1 MASVT
6 GGSDGLWE
14 LESQDLEPKLRLSVT
29 GTVTAISVSH
39 RFLVI
44 GHEDS
49 RITVFAGRVE
59 GWTMEKEQSGHRNNC
74 CCTSLLQ
81 VDLQQ
86 DGNFFFS
93 FYSKTFLLW
102 SDDYS
107 VLLAAYSNGTIR
119 AFSLPQMELMS
130 ETVAHARWIARL
142 MPLKDGFVSAAEDGF
157 LHLWR
162 MKGAHEEPKDENS
175 IIHYVDSLQLKDG
188 FITGGETVCYDDG
201 DGGAALLVTVYDQSQ
216 LYWLAAFPNDVKKD

>member
-59 GWTMEKEQSGHRNNC
+59 GWTMEKEQSDHRNNC

-93 FYSKTFLLW
+93 FYSKTFLL
-102 SDDYS
+102 
-107 VLLAAYSNGTIR
+107 
-119 AFSLPQMELMS
+119 
-130 ETVAHARWIARL
+130 
-142 MPLKDGFVSAAEDGF
+142 
-157 LHLWR
+157 
-162 MKGAHEEPKDENS
+162 
-175 IIHYVDSLQLKDG
+175 
-188 FITGGETVCYDDG
+188 
-201 DGGAALLVTVYDQSQ
+201 
-216 LYWLAAFPNDVKKD
+216 